1 MPTKSITSHSKNYDE
16 AVKITSKGQ
25 VTIPQHIRERY
36 GFMPETEVEFRER
49 DGVVVLE
56 AAHRRSPDAAD
67 RFVETL
73 RGTARTSLSTD
84 EIMRLTRDY
93 DSE

>member
-1 MPTKSITSHSKNYDE
+1 MPTKSITSRSKNYDE

-56 AAHRRSPDAAD
+56 AAHRRSRDAAD
-67 RFVETL
+67 RFVETV
-73 RGTARTSLSTD
+73 RGTARTSLSAD